1 MTIPGGYTV
10 IVPRILSVEDDVD
23 LQQVFAYVFKKK
35 GWDVEYAYDGKDGLE
50 KAKALK
56 PELILLDM
64 MLPGLNGIEVIE
76 ALKADENTRT
86 IPVIVMTAYPSDE
99 SFLRSAVIAM
109 GAVEYLAK
117 PVRVDDLIKTI
128 ERLLPP
134 AP

>member
-1 MTIPGGYTV
+1 MTIPRGYTEG
-10 IVPRILSVEDDVD
+10 VPRILSVEDDVD
-23 LQQVFAYVFKKK
+23 LQQVFSYVFTKKK
-35 GWDVEYAYDGKDGLE
+35 WDVTYAYDGKDGLE
-50 KAKALK
+50 KAKELR

-76 ALKADENTRT
+76 GLKADERTRG

-117 PVRVDDLIKTI
+117 PVRIDELVKTI

>member
-1 MTIPGGYTV
+1 MYTLG
-10 IVPRILSVEDDVD
+10 VPKILSVEDDVD

-35 GWDVEYAYDGKDGLE
+35 GWDVAFAYDGKDGLE
-50 KAKALK
+50 KARALK

>member
-1 MTIPGGYTV
+1 M
-10 IVPRILSVEDDVD
+10 PRILSVEDDVD
-23 LQQVFAYVFKKK
+23 LQQVFSYVFAKKK
-35 GWDVEYAYDGKDGLE
+35 WDVTYAYDGKDGLE
-50 KAKALK
+50 KAKELR

-76 ALKADENTRT
+76 GLKADERTRG

-117 PVRVDDLIKTI
+117 PVRVDELIKTI
-128 ERLLPP
+128 ERLLSP